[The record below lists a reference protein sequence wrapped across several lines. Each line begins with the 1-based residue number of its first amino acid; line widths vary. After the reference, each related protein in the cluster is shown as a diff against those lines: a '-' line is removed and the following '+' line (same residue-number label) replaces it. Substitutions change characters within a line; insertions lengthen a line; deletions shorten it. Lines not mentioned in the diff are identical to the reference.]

1 MFEALEKFFLTI
13 EVNFLKQILSKIRK
27 AVQDYDMISEGDK
40 IAVGLSGGK
49 DSITLLLALKNLQIF
64 YPHHF
69 ELMAITVDPGMDTF
83 DIDSLKN
90 FCTENEIEF
99 VVVKTDIKEIVFD
112 IRNEKNPCSLC
123 ANLRRGALYS
133 TAKQHGCTKVALGH
147 HMDDV
152 IETFFLSL
160 FYEGHIHTFAP
171 VTYLSKNNIT
181 SIRPMIY
188 LEEKEIKAFVKR
200 NDIPVMKK
208 TCPVDGK
215 TTREDMKNLV
225 LELAKKIPRLKSS
238 IFGAIK
244 RSNIKGWQGNG
255 VKEEAEKE

>member
-1 MFEALEKFFLTI
+1 MKE
-13 EVNFLKQILSKIRK
+13 ILSKIRK
-27 AVQDYDMISEGDK
+27 AVQDFDMIQEGDK

-49 DSITLLLALKNLQIF
+49 DSLTLLLALKNLQIF
-64 YPHHF
+64 YPNHF
-69 ELMAITVDPGMDTF
+69 ELIAITVDPGFDTF
-83 DIDSLKN
+83 DIEGLKRFCDSIQV
-90 FCTENEIEF
+90 EH
-99 VVVKTDIKEIVFD
+99 VVVNTHIKEIVFD

-133 TAKQHGCTKVALGH
+133 TAKENGCTKVALGH

-160 FYEGHIHTFAP
+160 FYEGHIHTFSP
-171 VTYLSKNNIT
+171 CTYLSNNDIT

-200 NDIPVMKK
+200 NNITPMKK
-208 TCPVDGK
+208 TCLVDGK
-215 TTREDMKNLV
+215 TKREDMKNLII
-225 LELAKKIPRLKSS
+225 EFSKRIPHIKRS

-244 RSNIKGWQGNG
+244 RSSIKGWNS
-255 VKEEAEKE
+255 